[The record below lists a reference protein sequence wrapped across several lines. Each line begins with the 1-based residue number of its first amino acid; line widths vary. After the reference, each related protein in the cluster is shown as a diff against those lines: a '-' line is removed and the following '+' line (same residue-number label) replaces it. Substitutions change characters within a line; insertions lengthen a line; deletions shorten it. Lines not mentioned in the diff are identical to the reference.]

1 MPTFHPVFNG
11 FLRIF
16 SSFFFDFHTSF
27 AILSG
32 KDKKCYADK
41 WGKNMKQVYPSKRD
55 GWIVILLW
63 AGVAVMLFAAG
74 NLWRA
79 PVPFAFRLLISVLL
93 IFFAAFALWTLY
105 GTRYT
110 LTESTLIVQSGPF
123 RWVIDLEAIVEVFPT
138 RNPLSSPAC
147 SLDRLQ
153 IRYGK
158 SRLGMMISPQDKAG
172 FLRNLLARSP
182 GLKLNGDRVLRD
194 KP

>member
-1 MPTFHPVFNG
+1 M
-11 FLRIF
+11 R
-16 SSFFFDFHTSF
+16 
-27 AILSG
+27 
-32 KDKKCYADK
+32 
-41 WGKNMKQVYPSKRD
+41 KNMKQVYPSKRD

-63 AGVAVMLFAAG
+63 AGVAVMLFAAR

-79 PVPFAFRLLISVLL
+79 PAPFAFRLLISVLL
-93 IFFAAFALWTLY
+93 IFVAAFVLWTLY

-123 RWVIDLEAIVEVFPT
+123 RWVIDLEAITEVFPT

-147 SLDRLQ
+147 SLDRLH

-158 SRLGMMISPQDKAG
+158 SRLGMMISPQNKAG
-172 FLRNLLARSP
+172 FLRDLMVRSP
-182 GLKLNGDRVLRD
+182 GLKLNGNRVLRD